1 MAAET
6 GDTLT
11 AISQW
16 AYPFPQKDSSAAV
29 DPDAY
34 LAALQGSD
42 GPFPLGLNGLW
53 HGGIHLDQDGGSS
66 AAGNM
71 DLGGGVRCIADGEVV
86 AYCLDSDYQKLTY
99 PDKSTALYSRSFTLV
114 KHKLVLPPVPASTPD
129 NAPNT
134 PGKADSKQPATPPGK
149 TSSPTPAPPSPPPG
163 KPSVDPADT
172 LVFFSL
178 YMHLAPCKVYQHSAE
193 DKNKKIWPGY
203 YNAESVYTVK
213 STYMVHDKD
222 ALDEQENVKTG
233 DPVKGIHVH
242 RDKHGRPEKN
252 LGILPSGSKVKIQR
266 PARAPKGWGRIAGI
280 VSGDIAPITPGGKV
294 DADASTGWVYI
305 PAFDDEI
312 NPAALDKVYVLPKPI
327 HISAGEVIGYLGE
340 YQNVQHASTLPPSPQ
355 RALLHVEVFAGD
367 GLPAFISRSA
377 ARAAQLPKEP
387 KTQLVLEKG
396 AVLYGFKADGDL
408 TLPEKTA
415 VAPAKDSPESGA
427 WAKVQIKAKPHEK
440 ADPTAYWIQRSELD
454 SKGARKAWNEFP
466 LSTANSPAGTND
478 YMRVVNIAGLTEY
491 VDDKKH
497 IWYQVNAG
505 DAAQKTISGFV
516 CASEQAHV
524 VLQNRWVWAG
534 FKLLSSNLAAVD
546 LYKRFL
552 HLKNDNATA
561 DEKTAFEAS
570 FNAAKSDALITQLD
584 EVLLPAAQRQGKVLG
599 EDLLSALRDT
609 WRANRIDHLVVKYES
624 EWGGQMS
631 KWDALDPFMHDGLP
645 YWKVEKGRIKQL
657 QIWDACKEALKPLSG
672 PSVYHLHPMGIV
684 GNFFDPDTCACGC
697 CLNDKIQVTRGDGQ
711 YGPIYWGELTLGNA
725 PELAAMLARDEIT
738 PSEKRIIAAMA
749 PNEGKLDT
757 VQSYDD
763 QVITAGAMQKTIRPS
778 DGGGELPTQVAD
790 FRAQNESDYQELFAR
805 CGWTVEGSGSAA
817 RMSFSHP
824 DVTGGQP
831 MTGVALREK
840 IRIGCDHG
848 TYRKYLPNPAI
859 AVLAHALS
867 DARYQKLQLLDFVR
881 RLRHYMALN
890 PTGYPYQIDEY
901 FQGDLGR
908 ATVLDQ
914 SVNRPGY
921 VAGDVAAS
929 LNHLY
934 ATYPAT
940 PRNPSEWGQNRST
953 LERALADHYGITRR
967 MAIQNGVSVAPGRYQ
982 TLKGTLG

>member
-114 KHKLVLPPVPASTPD
+114 KHKLVLPPVPASMPD
-129 NAPNT
+129 NAPNR
-134 PGKADSKQPATPPGK
+134 PGKADSRQPATPPGK
-149 TSSPTPAPPSPPPG
+149 TSSPTPAPSSPPSG

-193 DKNKKIWPGY
+193 DKNKKTWPGY

-280 VSGDIAPITPGGKV
+280 VSGDIVPITPGEKV
-294 DADASTGWVYI
+294 DADASTGWVYL
-305 PAFDDEI
+305 PAFDDDI
-312 NPAALDKVYVLPKPI
+312 NPAALDKAYVLPKPI
-327 HISAGEVIGYLGE
+327 HIGAGDVIGYLGE

-367 GLPAFISRSA
+367 DLPAFISRSV

-396 AVLYGFKADGDL
+396 AVLYGFKAEGDL

-415 VAPAKDSPESGA
+415 VAPTKDSPESGA
-427 WAKVQIKAKPHEK
+427 WAKVQIKAKSHEK
-440 ADPTAYWIQRSELD
+440 ADSTVYWIQRSELD

-466 LSTANSPAGTND
+466 LSTANPPAGTND

-497 IWYQVNAG
+497 SWYQVNAG
-505 DAAQKTISGFV
+505 DAAQKAISGFV
-516 CASEQAHV
+516 CASGQAHV
-524 VLQNRWVWAG
+524 SLQNQWAWAG
-534 FKLLSSNLAAVD
+534 FKLLSSKLATVD

-570 FNAAKSDALITQLD
+570 FNAAKGDALITQLD
-584 EVLLPAAQRQGKVLG
+584 EVLLPAAQRQGKVVG
-599 EDLLSALRDT
+599 EDLLSGLRDT

-624 EWGGQMS
+624 EWGGQMG

-645 YWKVEKGRIKQL
+645 YWKVEKDRIKQL
-657 QIWDACKEALKPLSG
+657 QMWDACKEALTPLSG
-672 PSVYHLHPMGIV
+672 PTVYHLHPIGIV
-684 GNFFDPDTCACGC
+684 GNFSSAALKCKTCGTDLTMTRHILTTLFPNITTSNADKYATDLNKAFKKYSLNTCARVSHFLGQASVECTNFTSFEESLVYRDGHR
-697 CLNDKIQVTRGDGQ
+697 LWGIYYSALVAGLKRLHPGWTEAQMRTYTETHLANNDSELGKVLFGNPQYPDVDYRGRGPLAVTWDTTYRQ
-711 YGPIYWGELTLGNA
+711 YQ
-725 PELAAMLARDEIT
+725 DESGVT
-738 PSEKRIIAAMA
+738 VM
-749 PNEGKLDT
+749 PNP
-757 VQSYDD
+757 
-763 QVITAGAMQKTIRPS
+763 R
-778 DGGGELPTQVAD
+778 
-790 FRAQNESDYQELFAR
+790 LFA
-805 CGWTVEGSGSAA
+805 TDSA
-817 RMSFSHP
+817 
-824 DVTGGQP
+824 
-831 MTGVALREK
+831 
-840 IRIGCDHG
+840 IGCDSSAWFWKTKGISEPADRNSLHDVTHIINKALLRIHDRG
-848 TYRKYLPNPAI
+848 NMAKQAFSLLNGENNPCSEKWQS
-859 AVLAHALS
+859 ALT
-867 DARYQKLQLLDFVR
+867 A
-881 RLRHYMALN
+881 
-890 PTGYPYQIDEY
+890 E
-901 FQGDLGR
+901 
-908 ATVLDQ
+908 
-914 SVNRPGY
+914 
-921 VAGDVAAS
+921 
-929 LNHLY
+929 
-934 ATYPAT
+934 
-940 PRNPSEWGQNRST
+940 
-953 LERALADHYGITRR
+953 
-967 MAIQNGVSVAPGRYQ
+967 NGW
-982 TLKGTLG
+982 